1 MSLRKKLPSQTSSWA
16 NWNMK
21 QKKKQSKTN
30 KEKNNKRSGSSDI
43 EEENRV
49 CQKIQLHSNKKRKK
63 YQSWGSALVFI
74 YFLIYTMLRFFSHNK
89 GISNAI
95 SVLNKIFKPS
105 SPPFS
110 FAFAVTGKCFSSRR
124 EKYFLFVL
132 FIFPLPGLHIFSL
145 QPSAVN

>member
-1 MSLRKKLPSQTSSWA
+1 MGKLKHET
-16 NWNMK
+16 
-21 QKKKQSKTN
+21 KKKQSKTN

-49 CQKIQLHSNKKRKK
+49 CQKIQLHSNKKRNIKAEVQLW
-63 YQSWGSALVFI
+63 Y
-74 YFLIYTMLRFFSHNK
+74 YFFLKIYTMLRFFSHNK
-89 GISNAI
+89 GICNAI
-95 SVLNKIFKPS
+95 NVLNKIFKPS

-110 FAFAVTGKCFSSRR
+110 FAFAVTGKFFSSRR

>member
-63 YQSWGSALVFI
+63 YQSWGSALVFF
-74 YFLIYTMLRFFSHNK
+74 FLIYTMLRFFSHNK